1 MNGTPFLDIVK
12 PLLNIAALNRQTV
25 LHQRIYLFV
34 AVQNHGMP
42 LVSLNP
48 VQNRPVAG
56 KHVAEKPFFDN
67 AVIKNILHPDTGNF
81 HCSVRIIYQRIRNK
95 TLKPGRVQPNIGQNP

>member
-1 MNGTPFLDIVK
+1 MNGTLFLDIAK
-12 PLLNIAALNRQTV
+12 PLLNIAALNRHTV

-56 KHVAEKPFFDN
+56 KHVAEKPFS
-67 AVIKNILHPDTGNF
+67 TMQ
-81 HCSVRIIYQRIRNK
+81 SSK
-95 TLKPGRVQPNIGQNP
+95 TYCVPIPEISIVPSA